1 MEYISV
7 GELKSDF
14 SNIIH
19 EVQDSGKRYVIEYG
33 KKHKKVAM
41 IIPYDESLED
51 KKERVFGLLD
61 GQYRVP
67 DHLDEESLE
76 INAMFYGAS

>member
-7 GELKSDF
+7 GDLKSDF
-14 SNIIH
+14 SNILNEIQ
-19 EVQDSGKRYVIEYG
+19 VSGKKYIIEYG

-41 IIPYDESLED
+41 IIPYDRKLEERAD
-51 KKERVFGLLD
+51 RVFGLLD

-67 DHLDEESLE
+67 DNFNEESKE
-76 INAMFYGAS
+76 